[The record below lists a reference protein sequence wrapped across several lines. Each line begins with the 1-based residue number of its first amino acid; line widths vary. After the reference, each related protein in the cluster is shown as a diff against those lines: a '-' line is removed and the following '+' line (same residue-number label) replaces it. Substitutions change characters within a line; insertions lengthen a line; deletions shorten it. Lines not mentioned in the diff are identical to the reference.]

1 MKTKETLYT
10 TMCNNIGQV
19 RIENAQ
25 KEIERLNRQY
35 NTNSWRTDNS
45 PFMFVEDETDDDVHN
60 PCELIEGYVWVTC
73 EPKVQSTIEL
83 AADWFTSKSYLEQ
96 HSLSDKYFESRHPS
110 LLTIEQVEEIWK
122 NEVQVKELSN
132 VYHNAEYL
140 KPNQKQLNVT
150 NCGNKNCQNGIIN
163 GINPKICKKCNPV
176 NTKQFKQFNE
186 SLFQAYIEKF
196 DDEGKM
202 KFFKVLIDKLSN
214 KDKVKALKI
223 LACEIS
229 ATDFELNNLLNRISS
244 YRKLE

>member
-35 NTNSWRTDNS
+35 NTNSWRTDGS

-96 HSLSDKYFESRHPS
+96 HSLSDKYFESRNPS

-122 NEVQVKELSN
+122 NEVQIPILRNAKHN
-132 VYHNAEYL
+132 VEYL
-140 KPNQKQLNVT
+140 EKPNQKQ
-150 NCGNKNCQNGIIN
+150 
-163 GINPKICKKCNPV
+163 
-176 NTKQFKQFNE
+176 FKQFDE
-186 SLFQAYIEKF
+186 SLFKAYIDKF
-196 DDEGKM
+196 SDE
-202 KFFKVLIDKLSN
+202 DKLKARNIIESTIPS
-214 KDKVKALKI
+214 DLLIEDALK
-223 LACEIS
+223 
-229 ATDFELNNLLNRISS
+229 R
-244 YRKLE
+244 LEE

>member
-35 NTNSWRTDNS
+35 NTNSWRTDGS

-122 NEVQVKELSN
+122 NENSFMGTGLTQSEFIDNCEK
-132 VYHNAEYL
+132 YFGG
-140 KPNQKQLNVT
+140 KPNQKQYCMT
-150 NCGNKNCQNGIIN
+150 NRTY
-163 GINPKICKKCNPV
+163 KKQ
-176 NTKQFKQFNE
+176 TE
-186 SLFQAYIEKF
+186 A
-196 DDEGKM
+196 
-202 KFFKVLIDKLSN
+202 
-214 KDKVKALKI
+214 
-223 LACEIS
+223 
-229 ATDFELNNLLNRISS
+229 
-244 YRKLE
+244 